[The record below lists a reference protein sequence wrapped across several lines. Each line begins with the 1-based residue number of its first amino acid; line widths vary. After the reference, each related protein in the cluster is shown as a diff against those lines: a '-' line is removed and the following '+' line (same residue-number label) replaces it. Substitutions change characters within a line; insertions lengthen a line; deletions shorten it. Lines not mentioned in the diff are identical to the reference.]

1 MENQMSQKS
10 PLFARKQ
17 SGGMFAVVNETMTT
31 GNIWFVDSGSS
42 TGADSAGAGQ
52 NPDIPF
58 LTVDY
63 AIGKCTAS
71 NGDIIFVMPG
81 HAETLSS
88 AAAWAVDVAGITIKG
103 LGSGQTVPLISIDTE
118 HTEAAPILISAASC
132 TIDNIWFIGI
142 NAGGSKDAIEITGSH
157 TTIKNC
163 TFTET
168 STDKELGIGAA
179 YGVITI
185 LDASAVVDDT
195 KILNCRMY
203 GLAGNDESFIS
214 VTDGTNGATNVVIDG
229 CYISGTFADDVIQ
242 ADAGTNVNTPWVIT
256 NSVIQNLGGN
266 NVAITIDTGA
276 VFTMHNLGVF
286 GAGSTTI
293 PIVGYN
299 ASYMGNVYTCE
310 PGAFGATGLIG
321 STTNWGA

>member
-1 MENQMSQKS
+1 
-10 PLFARKQ
+10 
-17 SGGMFAVVNETMTT
+17 MFAVVNETMTT

-52 NPDIPF
+52 NPDVPF

-81 HAETLSS
+81 HAETLS
-88 AAAWAVDVAGITIKG
+88 APAGWAVDVAGITIKG
-103 LGSGQTVPLISIDTE
+103 LGSGQTVPVISIDTE
-118 HTEAAPILISAASC
+118 HTEAAPILISAANC
-132 TIDNIWFIGI
+132 TIENIWFNGI
-142 NAGGSKDAIEITGSH
+142 NAGGSKDTIEISASH

-168 STDKELGIGAA
+168 STDKELAIGDKF
-179 YGVITI
+179 GVITI
-185 LDASAVVDDT
+185 LDAAAAVDDVQ
-195 KILNCRMY
+195 IIGCRMY
-203 GLAGNDESFIS
+203 GLAGNDESFLA
-214 VTDGTNGATNVVIDG
+214 VTDGTKGASNVLIDG
-229 CYISGTFADDVIQ
+229 CEIVGTFTDDVIQ
-242 ADAGTNVNTPWVIT
+242 ADQGTNVNTPWTIK
-256 NSVIQNLGGN
+256 NSILCNKGGN
-266 NVAITIDTGA
+266 NIAITIDTGA
-276 VFTMHNLGVF
+276 CFIMHNLGVF
-286 GAGSTTI
+286 GAHSTTA

>member
-1 MENQMSQKS
+1 MKT
-10 PLFARKQ
+10 PLFVRKQ
-17 SGGMFAVVNETMTT
+17 KGGMFAVVNETMTT
-31 GNIWFVDSGSS
+31 GHIWVVDSGSG
-42 TGADSAGAGQ
+42 TGADSAGYGQ
-52 NPDIPF
+52 NPDTPF
-58 LTVDY
+58 LSVDY

-81 HAETLSS
+81 HTETLSS
-88 AAAWAVDVAGITIKG
+88 PADWALDVAGVTIKG
-103 LGSGQTVPLISIDTE
+103 LGSGQTIPLIKIDTE
-118 HTEAAPILISAASC
+118 HTEAAPILISAANC
-132 TIDNIWFIGI
+132 TIENIWFIGI
-142 NAGGSKDAIEITGSH
+142 NAGGSKDAIEISASH

-168 STDKELGIGAA
+168 STDKELGIGAG

-185 LDASAVVDDT
+185 LDTSAAVDDT
-195 KILNCRMY
+195 KILGCRMY
-203 GLAGNDESFIS
+203 GLAGNDESFLS
-214 VTDGTNGATNVVIDG
+214 VTDGTNGATNVLIDG
-229 CYISGTFADDVIQ
+229 CEISGTFADDVIQ
-242 ADAGTNVNTPWVIT
+242 ADAGTNVNTPWTIT
-256 NSVIQNLGGN
+256 NSVLCNKGGN

-276 VFTMHNLGVF
+276 CFMMHNLAVF
-286 GAGSTTI
+286 GAGSTTA

>member
-1 MENQMSQKS
+1 MKT
-10 PLFARKQ
+10 PLFVQKQ
-17 SGGMFAVVNETMTT
+17 SGGMFSVVDQSMTT

-42 TGADSAGAGQ
+42 TGADSAGYGQ
-52 NPDIPF
+52 NPDKPF

-71 NGDIIFVMPG
+71 NGDIIYPMPG

-88 AAAWAVDVAGITIKG
+88 AAAWAVDVAGITIRG
-103 LGSGQTVPLISIDTE
+103 LGSGNTRPVISIDTE

-132 TIDNIWFIGI
+132 TLDNLIFEGI
-142 NAGGSKDAIEITGSH
+142 NAGGSKDTIEISASY

-163 TFTET
+163 LFRET

-185 LDASAVVDDT
+185 LDAAAAL
-195 KILNCRMY
+195 KEIAILNCIMY
-203 GLAGNDESFIS
+203 GLAGNDESFVS
-214 VTDGTNGATNVVIDG
+214 VTDGTNGASYVTIDG
-229 CYISGTFADDVIQ
+229 CKIIGTFADDVIQ
-242 ADAGTNVNTPWVIT
+242 ADAGTNVNTQWTVT
-256 NSVIQNLGGN
+256 NSVLVNAGGN
-266 NVAITIDTGA
+266 NVVITIDTGA
-276 VFTMHNLGVF
+276 VFYMDNLAVF
-286 GAGSTTI
+286 GAGSTTP